1 MSQGEESLQAAAAPP
16 EILEERRVEDLEML
30 RMLADPL
37 RLAIIGALPAS
48 ADEAPRTVKEI
59 AEELDEGQ
67 TKLYRHVKQLEDG
80 GQIHVA
86 ETRVVS
92 GIIEKRYRSSQRRL
106 TVKSDLLR
114 MSQRGVDEY
123 NDALVAIIEAIR
135 GGLAADLRAG
145 RVVLDRPG
153 SGPDLSIKVGGGK
166 ARMTPEHY
174 ERVRNLLHQ
183 AVDDMDDDEGKPGT
197 VPVVLQVLLYSTTEP
212 SVHGPA
218 APDQDQNTEKPP
230 STKKSWPVT

>member
-1 MSQGEESLQAAAAPP
+1 MSQGEEPRQAAAAAPP

-37 RLAIIGALPAS
+37 RLAILGALPAS
-48 ADEAPRTVKEI
+48 ADEPPKTVKEV

-67 TKLYRHVKQLEDG
+67 TKLYRHVKQLEDSG
-80 GQIHVA
+80 LIHVA

-106 TVKSDLLR
+106 TVESDLLR
-114 MSQRGVDEY
+114 MSQRGADDY

-145 RVVLDRPG
+145 RVVLDKPE

-166 ARMTPEHY
+166 GRMTPEHY
-174 ERVRNLLHQ
+174 ERVRKLLHD

-197 VPVVLQVLLYSTTEP
+197 IPVVLQVLLYSTIEP
-212 SVHGPA
+212 PAEDPA
-218 APDQDQNTEKPP
+218 APDQNPAT
-230 STKKSWPVT
+230 